1 MVSLKKIRSRI
12 STSNIPVAV
21 AVCAT
26 LILPSCVTTRRK
38 PTMTTAAAATER
50 PSPHP
55 DSNANPPPSNNAK
68 KKSEL
73 TDKEKKALKNAD
85 LWIPE

>member
-1 MVSLKKIRSRI
+1 
-12 STSNIPVAV
+12 
-21 AVCAT
+21 
-26 LILPSCVTTRRK
+26 
-38 PTMTTAAAATER
+38 MTTAAAATER